1 MGITN
6 NQDLNRFE
14 VSLDEGTGFLRY
26 RIESDT
32 MHLLYVEVPPEA
44 RGHGVAAE
52 LSRAALEFAKKR
64 GLKVIPVCSYVVAYL
79 RRHPEY
85 SEIVRN

>member
-6 NQDLNRFE
+6 NQGLSRFE
-14 VSLDEGTGFLRY
+14 VLLPEGTGFLRY
-26 RIESDT
+26 RIDSDT

-44 RGHGVAAE
+44 RGHGVAGE
-52 LSRAALEFAKKR
+52 LSHAALEFAKER

-85 SEIVRN
+85 SEMVQD

>member
-6 NQDLNRFE
+6 NESSSRFE
-14 VSLDEGTGFLRY
+14 VDVDGGIGFLRY
-26 RIESDT
+26 RIEADSI
-32 MHLLYVEVPPEA
+32 LLLHVEVPPEA

-52 LSRAALEFAKKR
+52 LSRAALEFAKERKLR
-64 GLKVIPVCSYVVAYL
+64 PIPVCSYVAGYM

-85 SEIVRN
+85 SAT

>member
-1 MGITN
+1 MKITN
-6 NQDLNRFE
+6 NLALNRFE
-14 VSLDEGTGFLRY
+14 VSLSEGTGFLRY
-26 RIESDT
+26 RMEADT

-52 LSRAALEFAKKR
+52 LSRAALEFAKDR
-64 GLKVIPVCSYVVAYL
+64 GLKVIPVCSYVAAYL

-85 SEIVRN
+85 AGMTAG

>member
-6 NQDLNRFE
+6 NQNLNRFE
-14 VSLDEGTGFLRY
+14 VSLDEGTGFLCY

-52 LSRAALEFAKKR
+52 LSRAALELAKER
-64 GLKVIPVCSYVVAYL
+64 GLKVVPVCSYVVAYL

-85 SEIVRN
+85 SEMVRD

>member
-14 VSLDEGTGFLRY
+14 ASLPEGTGFLRY

-44 RGHGVAAE
+44 RGHGVAGE
-52 LSRAALEFAKKR
+52 LSHAALEFAKER
-64 GLKVIPVCSYVVAYL
+64 GLKVIPICSYVVAYL

-85 SEIVRN
+85 SEMVRD